1 MTLKYFTSEV
11 LPLKDKLYRYA
22 NSILNNA
29 DLAKDTVQETM
40 LKVWEKRGEIDAIKN
55 IEAWCMTITRNFA
68 LSKYRLKDNEHS
80 KLEFGV
86 EIAETSFTPHEKLER
101 ADMMIMID
109 RIVSGLPFKL
119 KEIFQLRDI
128 EGYAHKE
135 ICEITGYKLSDVKVS
150 VMRARKAIKEN
161 LQKIYAYERYG

>member
-40 LKVWEKRGEIDAIKN
+40 LKVWEKRGEADAIKN
-55 IEAWCMTITRNFA
+55 IEAWCMTLTRNFA
-68 LSKYRLKDNEHS
+68 LSKYRLKDNQHS
-80 KLEFGV
+80 KLEFDV

-119 KEIFQLRDI
+119 KEVFQLRDI
-128 EGYAHKE
+128 EGYTHKE
-135 ICEITGYKLSDVKVS
+135 ICEITGYQLSDVKVS
-150 VMRARKAIKEN
+150 VLRARKTIKEN